1 MLGRTMVTG
10 RRTNV
15 QWLSNE
21 TMQLPD
27 NVTLAAKKRGRLFL
41 LEAEDYF
48 FIANNA
54 FPWHRVP
61 SNLVIARP
69 GYDNFFVAT
78 AIMNNVSVVDATNT
92 LLAVHMTDREGN
104 LAGSKNRDMLFNKRL
119 IGKFNYYR
127 GMTSS
132 AQYATLM
139 TKNTTDNKKYVFVR
153 KRIPKPRTSVNS
165 STKTILRY
173 LKVTKPLVMAKL
185 RTHKQ

>member
-1 MLGRTMVTG
+1 MLGRTMITG

-41 LEAEDYF
+41 LSAEDYF
-48 FIANNA
+48 FIAMNA
-54 FPWHRVP
+54 FPWHCVP
-61 SNLVIARP
+61 SDLVIARP

-78 AIMNNVSVVDATNT
+78 ALMNNVSVVDATDT

-119 IGKFNYYR
+119 IGRFNYHR

-132 AQYATLM
+132 AQFATLVAR
-139 TKNTTDNKKYVFVR
+139 NNTDNTEYVFVR
-153 KRIPKPRTSVNS
+153 RRVRKARQSLNE
-165 STKTILRY
+165 
-173 LKVTKPLVMAKL
+173 KVRKPLATSNKKL
-185 RTHKQ
+185 S

>member
-1 MLGRTMVTG
+1 MITG

-48 FIANNA
+48 FIAMNA

-61 SNLVIARP
+61 SDLVIARP

-119 IGKFNYYR
+119 IGRFKYHR

-132 AQYATLM
+132 AQYATLIAR
-139 TKNTTDNKKYVFVR
+139 NNTDNTEYIFLRRRVR
-153 KRIPKPRTSVNS
+153 KPSQSLNVSMS
-165 STKTILRY
+165 SMY
-173 LKVTKPLVMAKL
+173 QKVRKPLTTSKKRASS
-185 RTHKQ
+185 RS